1 MINFRFHIISIV
13 AIFLALGIGIIM
25 GSTVI
30 DRAIVDGLRTRIDI
44 AESNSINRKEQ
55 NDQLQ
60 DDIKKINEQ
69 DTILAAHSVREY
81 LNNQSVY
88 VIVVGDVSDSD
99 TTEVVELSALAG
111 AQVSSVIKFSDD
123 FILADKKKLLES
135 YITSS
140 SNPAQKPTVD
150 DSQKVMLSYFENA
163 LNVLRDKNTDESNNE
178 IDYDSYLSFLVNKSA
193 YSENNVFQNPMA
205 NQNVSFMV
213 LVDQQKLSDTKY
225 ANFVTDLQNNF
236 PLTIG
241 IVGSE
246 NLKLKPTRVDAAKK
260 LISSLSD
267 INLVDTADSPSG
279 RISLIIAHKDNI
291 AGKKGLYGVTSV
303 VNERAPAL

>member
-1 MINFRFHIISIV
+1 
-13 AIFLALGIGIIM
+13 
-25 GSTVI
+25 
-30 DRAIVDGLRTRIDI
+30 
-44 AESNSINRKEQ
+44 
-55 NDQLQ
+55 
-60 DDIKKINEQ
+60 
-69 DTILAAHSVREY
+69 
-81 LNNQSVY
+81 
-88 VIVVGDVSDSD
+88 
-99 TTEVVELSALAG
+99 
-111 AQVSSVIKFSDD
+111 
-123 FILADKKKLLES
+123 
-135 YITSS
+135 
-140 SNPAQKPTVD
+140 
-150 DSQKVMLSYFENA
+150 MLSYFENA

-303 VNERAPAL
+303 V